1 MKRSKFLVGIVTS
14 LSISILLSG
23 LANADTKI
31 MRASVLGATE
41 VLNVSE
47 NTTKVAVATPQKSL
61 ENCVYETAKNQTF
74 NAQTISVRR
83 KLKVDTN
90 EVFRVTAF
98 VKNSG
103 NTPWFSGK
111 STCTGPHVSLGTD
124 NPRDAKSQL
133 YAEELDGV
141 VSTNWEGNNRVG
153 MDQLRVDPGYVASF
167 TFFSRSPKNA
177 DVLKENLTPVV
188 EGIKWMDEA
197 KLSFDLMVGDT
208 GMLPGDIR
216 LRMFYANQ
224 SGSAADIPVDGEKTI
239 NITLSTQKMAIK
251 LGDYVV
257 REFTI
262 SSGAS
267 STPTPRG
274 EFSIMLKQ
282 ETRVGGK
289 APHYIM
295 PNFMMFDARGY
306 GLHAL
311 PSLRGRGDA
320 FWTEAREHI
329 GIPVSHGC
337 VRMLPEESQF
347 VFDFADIGTKV
358 HIER

>member
-1 MKRSKFLVGIVTS
+1 MKKSKFLVGVVTS
-14 LSISILLSG
+14 LSMSILLSG

-31 MRASVLGATE
+31 MRASVLGVAE
-41 VLNVSE
+41 AV
-47 NTTKVAVATPQKSL
+47 NTTGEPAKIAVTTPKPL
-61 ENCVYETAKNQTF
+61 ENCAYETPKNQTF

-83 KLKVDTN
+83 KLKIDTN
-90 EVFRVTAF
+90 EVFRVTTF
-98 VKNSG
+98 VKNAG
-103 NTPWFSGK
+103 NMPWFSGK
-111 STCTGPHVSLGTD
+111 STCKGPHVSLGTD
-124 NPRDAKSQL
+124 KPRDSASML
-133 YAEELDGV
+133 YANQLDGV
-141 VSTNWEGNNRVG
+141 VDTNWEGNNRVG

-167 TFFSRSPKNA
+167 TFFSRSPKNV

-208 GMLPGDIR
+208 GMLPGDVR

-224 SGSAADIPVDGEKTI
+224 SGSVMNIPVDGEKSI
-239 NITLSTQKMAIK
+239 NVYLDTQKMKIK

-274 EFSIMLKQ
+274 DFNIILKQ

-295 PNFMMFDARGY
+295 PNFMMFDNRGY

-347 VFDFADIGTKV
+347 AFDFADIGTKI

>member
-1 MKRSKFLVGIVTS
+1 MKKSKFLVGMVTS
-14 LSISILLSG
+14 LSISIMLSG

-31 MRASVLGATE
+31 MRASVLGVAE
-41 VLNVSE
+41 AV
-47 NTTKVAVATPQKSL
+47 NTTGEPAKIAVVTPKPL
-61 ENCVYETAKNQTF
+61 ENCAYETPKNQVF
-74 NAQTISVRR
+74 NAQTISIRR
-83 KLKVDTN
+83 KLKIDTD
-90 EVFRVTAF
+90 EVFRVTVF
-98 VKNSG
+98 VKNAG
-103 NTPWFSGK
+103 NMPWFSGN
-111 STCTGPHVSLGTD
+111 STCGGPHVSLGTD
-124 NPRDAKSQL
+124 KPRDSASML
-133 YAEELDGV
+133 YAKELDGV
-141 VSTNWEGNNRVG
+141 VDTNWEGNNRIG

-167 TFFSRSPKNA
+167 TFFSRSPKTA

-188 EGIKWMDEA
+188 EGIKWMEDA
-197 KLSFDLMVGDT
+197 KMSFDLMVGDT
-208 GMLPGDIR
+208 GMLPGDVR

-224 SGSAADIPVDGEKTI
+224 SGSVLDIPVDGEKTI
-239 NITLSTQKMAIK
+239 NIFLDTQKMRVK

-257 REFTI
+257 REFTV
-262 SSGAS
+262 STGAS

-274 EFSIMLKQ
+274 DFSIMLKQ

-295 PNFMMFDARGY
+295 PNFMMFDGRGY

-311 PSLRGRGDA
+311 PSLRGRGDS